1 MSVVRLWFFAT
12 GALILLGLIWA
23 FAPILIPIF
32 VITAGLG
39 VVVAGVVA
47 LARRLERARGPRS
60 NDTDF

>member
-1 MSVVRLWFFAT
+1 MSVLRLWFLAT
-12 GALILLGLIWA
+12 GCLILLGLIWA

-47 LARRLERARGPRS
+47 FARRLERARGRRGDPEL
-60 NDTDF
+60 

>member
-1 MSVVRLWFFAT
+1 MSVLRLWFLAT
-12 GALILLGLIWA
+12 AVLILLGLIWA

-47 LARRLERARGPRS
+47 LARRLERARGPRR

>member
-1 MSVVRLWFFAT
+1 MSVLRLWFLVTAV
-12 GALILLGLIWA
+12 LILLGLIWA

-39 VVVAGVVA
+39 IVVAGVVA
-47 LARRLERARGPRS
+47 LARRLERARGPRR

>member
-1 MSVVRLWFFAT
+1 MSVVRLWFLAT

>member
-1 MSVVRLWFFAT
+1 MSFLRIWFLAT

-39 VVVAGVVA
+39 VLVAGVVA
-47 LARRLERARGPRS
+47 FARRLERTRGPRS
-60 NDTDF
+60 NDTEF

>member
-1 MSVVRLWFFAT
+1 MSVLRLWFLAT
-12 GALILLGLIWA
+12 AVLILLGLVWA

-47 LARRLERARGPRS
+47 LARRLERARGPRR